1 MASKK
6 SILFILLTLS
16 TLHYTNT
23 QTVSTTGHWKLLKK
37 SIGISAMHMQLM
49 PNDKLIAFDR
59 TDSGVSN
66 ISLPDHRCRRDPHDQ
81 TATVDCSAH
90 SVEFEPK
97 GRNVRP
103 LNILTDTWCSSGA
116 LSPNGTLTQSGGFN
130 DGDRVVR
137 YFSPCDACDW
147 VEDPTGLAVRRWY
160 ASSQILPDG
169 RIIIV
174 GGRKQFNYEFIPK
187 RSKQDYNVYNLPFLR
202 ETRDDTS
209 ENNLYPFIHL
219 SIDGNLFIFANNR
232 SILLDYV
239 KNVVVKR
246 FPDMPGG
253 VARNYPSSGSS
264 VLLPIKLDVSA
275 TAAEAEVMICG
286 GAPAYANRMANASVF
301 VPAARSCG
309 RLRITDASP
318 EWEMEEMPIERV
330 MGDMIL
336 LPTGDVL
343 IINGAKRGS
352 AGWGA
357 AREPV
362 LTPVIYRTSDRS
374 FEVLSPA
381 GVPRVYHSTAH
392 LLQDGRV
399 VVGGSN
405 TNVRYNFTNV
415 LFPTELSVEAF
426 YPPYM
431 EGEQVNRPRILSVDP
446 ADEMGQMS
454 SFAVEFDLRGPI
466 NQSELYVTLVAPSF
480 TTHSFSMNQRLL
492 VLNTGRVHRRLEGR
506 YAVGGLAPASAA
518 VTPPGY
524 YLMFVVHRGV
534 PSRGKWVHVFMNNG
548 VDGTI

>member
-23 QTVSTTGHWKLLKK
+23 QTVPNTGHWKLLKK

-59 TDSGVSN
+59 TDSGLSN
-66 ISLPDHRCRRDPHDQ
+66 ISLPDNRCRRDPHDQ
-81 TATVDCSAH
+81 TATIDCSAH

-116 LSPNGTLTQSGGFN
+116 LSPNGTLIQSGGFN

-147 VEDPTGLAVRRWY
+147 VEEPTGLAVRRWY
-160 ASSQILPDG
+160 ASSQILPEG
-169 RIIIV
+169 RIIVV

-202 ETRDDTS
+202 ETRDDPS

-264 VLLPIKLDVSA
+264 VLLPIKLDMGA

-343 IINGAKRGS
+343 IVNGAKRGS

-381 GVPRVYHSTAH
+381 AVPRVYHSTAH

-492 VLNTGRVHRRLEGR
+492 VLNTGRVHRGPEGR
-506 YAVGGLAPASAA
+506 YVVDGLAPASAA

-534 PSRGKWVHVFMNNG
+534 PSRGKWVHVFMNRG

>member
-187 RSKQDYNVYNLPFLR
+187 RSKQGYNVYNLPFLR

-431 EGEQVNRPRILSVDP
+431 EGKQMNRPRILSVDP

-518 VTPPGY
+518 VAPPGY